1 MEDLDPRDVAQDVDD
16 MVRGRGFVHET
27 LVRLVEEARAIVG
40 DDEDLIVE
48 MVLRRVSTDP
58 TLAKAKEALTLM
70 VVEPIVEEVLHE
82 EGFVPDPD
90 SDVWRKPGDARA

>member
-1 MEDLDPRDVAQDVDD
+1 MEDLDPRDVAQGVDD

-27 LVRLVEEARAIVG
+27 LVRLVEEARTAVG
-40 DDEDLIVE
+40 DDGDLITE
-48 MVLRRVSTDP
+48 MVLRRLSTDP
-58 TLAKAKEALTLM
+58 TLAKSKEELTLM
-70 VVEPIVEEVLHE
+70 AVEPIVEEVLHE